1 MGLSICFADKLQNDL
16 NYWKNRP
23 VHKKVIADQTF
34 RSLSTEQVKEVE
46 KLLFFTGYPRS
57 GHSILG
63 SLLDAHP
70 NIILSYAFF
79 LFRRLMVPS
88 GKKRSIEGLLHNRTL
103 FFNTI
108 YELSYHYSLVSSEKL
123 EKGYTLDVPGMWSGK
138 INGTLKVIGD
148 KSATATTVAYSTAS
162 HEKFKSRYTYLAKC
176 TGVEL
181 VAIHVTRNPFDM
193 IATHA
198 LYKVM
203 HGTWKRNQSKTR
215 EKVVIDRS
223 ILLKVVE
230 FYFDKAKAVKEMV
243 PLCDM
248 KVIEVHSEN
257 LIRSPRKQL
266 QHLCNVLDVYC
277 SEEYLQTCESK
288 IYPEVSRTRDKI
300 VWPPDVKA
308 DVQKRMQHIPFFGG
322 YTFEDDFYYSD

>member
-1 MGLSICFADKLQNDL
+1 MI
-16 NYWKNRP
+16 
-23 VHKKVIADQTF
+23 
-34 RSLSTEQVKEVE
+34 
-46 KLLFFTGYPRS
+46 
-57 GHSILG
+57 
-63 SLLDAHP
+63 
-70 NIILSYAFF
+70 
-79 LFRRLMVPS
+79 PS
-88 GKKRSIEGLLHNRTL
+88 GEEKSIEGLLHNKKL

-138 INGTLKVIGD
+138 HNGTLKVIGD
-148 KSATATTVAYSTAS
+148 KSASATTFAYSNTS
-162 HEKFKSRYTYLAKC
+162 HKQFKSRYTYLAKC

-181 VAIHVTRNPFDM
+181 VVIHVTRNPFDM

-198 LYKVM
+198 LYEIM
-203 HGTWKRNQSKTR
+203 HASWKRDQSKTR
-215 EKVVIDRS
+215 KRVVIDQS

-266 QHLCNVLDVYC
+266 QRLCNFLDVHC
-277 SEEYLQTCESK
+277 SEEYMQRCESK
-288 IYPEVSRTRDKI
+288 IFPEVSRTRDKI

-308 DVQKRMQHIPFFGG
+308 DVQNRMQHFPFFRG
-322 YTFEDDFYYSD
+322 YTFEDDIYYSD